1 VIRLCVLSVVFSLA
15 ITLAVFGLL
24 CVGTAYA
31 QVDEQYTN
39 PYGARAEVGAYVD
52 ELVAEHGFERAELET
67 LIAQAQLR
75 TDIIERISKPAEKV
89 WTWGRY
95 KALLVGPDRVAKGI
109 AFRAEHAQV
118 LERAADTY
126 GVAPEYIVAILGVET
141 LYGEVKG
148 KFRVL
153 DALATLGFDYPPRA
167 KFFRKELTQFLL
179 LAREEGKDPTS
190 LMGSY
195 AGAMGYGQFI
205 PSSYRNFAVDFD
217 GDGTR
222 DIWHNTADAVGS
234 IANYFA
240 RHKWRGDGPV
250 AVRIEDPQGKLAGI
264 ANKGLKL
271 RHKVADIEAL
281 GLQLPADLAET
292 LTADTRLAAYVLQG
306 EEGVE
311 NWLGFHDFYAIT
323 RYNHSH
329 LYALAI
335 EHLARGVRD
344 GYAGVSLSQASAVEQ
359 DDG

>member
-1 VIRLCVLSVVFSLA
+1 MTRFSVLVVGLRPFLLLVGLLLFSNRVVFA
-15 ITLAVFGLL
+15 EEVAQFATPYAERTEIA
-24 CVGTAYA
+24 AYI
-31 QVDEQYTN
+31 
-39 PYGARAEVGAYVD
+39 D
-52 ELVAEHGFERAELET
+52 ELVTEHGFERGELES
-67 LIAQAQLR
+67 LLAQAQLR

-95 KALLVGPDRVAKGI
+95 KALLVGPDRIAKGI
-109 AFRAEHAQV
+109 EFRANHAAT
-118 LERAADTY
+118 LERAAQAY

-148 KFRVL
+148 KYRVL

-205 PSSYRNFAVDFD
+205 PSSYRNFAVDFNAD
-217 GDGTR
+217 GVR
-222 DIWHNTADAVGS
+222 DIWYDTEDAIGS

-240 RHKWRGDGPV
+240 RHKWQGSGPV
-250 AVRIEDPQGKLAGI
+250 AIRVTDPEGRLIEI

-271 RHKVADIEAL
+271 RHTLADVRALGVELPVPATHELKDDLKVAAYILE
-281 GLQLPADLAET
+281 GAEGT
-292 LTADTRLAAYVLQG
+292 
-306 EEGVE
+306 E

-335 EHLARGVRD
+335 EHLARGVRS
-344 GYAGVSLSQASAVEQ
+344 GYAEQALVESDAVNITDE
-359 DDG
+359 